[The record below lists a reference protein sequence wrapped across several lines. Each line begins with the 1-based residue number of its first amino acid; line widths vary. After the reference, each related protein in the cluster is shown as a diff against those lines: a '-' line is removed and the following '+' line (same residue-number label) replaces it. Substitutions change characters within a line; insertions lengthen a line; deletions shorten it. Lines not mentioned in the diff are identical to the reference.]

1 MHVRICLKTRKLWS
15 NDFIFNFTVGVMDA
29 KFNRSH
35 IFLVVK
41 WLTTQ

>member
-29 KFNRSH
+29 S
-35 IFLVVK
+35 
-41 WLTTQ
+41 LTEVTYF